1 MTKEE
6 MVKEIAAKF
15 PPVKSVE
22 DLFANGVM
30 AFMAVKG
37 VDPDSKLT
45 GLDAAK
51 LAMDFAMLMAVSLE
65 ETRVKRSEKANA

>member
-6 MVKEIAAKF
+6 MAKEMAAQL

-22 DLFANGVM
+22 DLFVNSVM
-30 AFMAVKG
+30 AFMAVSG

-65 ETRVKRSEKANA
+65 EARVKRSEKANA